1 MKKIWLTL
9 MVLPLLLLAACGGS
23 AAEPAVETAVEPAQ
37 PAAAAAAV
45 SDGPQAQLV
54 YSWASW

>member
-1 MKKIWLTL
+1 MKKMWLLL

-23 AAEPAVETAVEPAQ
+23 AVEPAVETAVEPDQ
-37 PAAAAAAV
+37 PAAEAV
-45 SDGPQAQLV
+45 AVGDGPKAQLV